1 MRKATLTVAAIV
13 IAGLFLAGCNKSFF
27 PVKTEIEQFE
37 VVQVVGIDKCTEEP
51 ENIMVSLITLEE
63 KEAFGNGGNS
73 QKLYTVFSESAPT
86 VFEAVRRIKSHSD
99 RKVLFG
105 YIDYVIIGETAAR
118 ENFQKYFDIMSRDHE
133 IRLSPKVFI
142 AEGCTAREFMEK
154 TTSENKFIVDRL
166 DNLKT
171 DIDVL
176 SSFDRVTILEVM
188 NMMDNRSGAFVL
200 PILKLA
206 DYRNEKLIGGR
217 MPEKDILTK
226 GLAIIKDLKM
236 VGHIDEKQARGYNFL
251 INNIRSSPI
260 SIETEPGKFIG
271 LEVLK
276 SETKISAQFD
286 GDELKK
292 VTFDTFFISGLTEQ
306 QTSDNVFTE
315 KKLRELSKKQ
325 SARIADEMKKVIE
338 ISQNLKADCI
348 RLGDRIRMKHPL
360 KWEKLKDRWEEI
372 YPRLKIEVKVR
383 SDIAR
388 SYTIV
393 KPNGA
398 KEAG

>member
-99 RKVLFG
+99 RKVFFG

-217 MPEKDILTK
+217 MP
-226 GLAIIKDLKM
+226 
-236 VGHIDEKQARGYNFL
+236 
-251 INNIRSSPI
+251 
-260 SIETEPGKFIG
+260 
-271 LEVLK
+271 
-276 SETKISAQFD
+276 
-286 GDELKK
+286 
-292 VTFDTFFISGLTEQ
+292 
-306 QTSDNVFTE
+306 
-315 KKLRELSKKQ
+315 
-325 SARIADEMKKVIE
+325 
-338 ISQNLKADCI
+338 
-348 RLGDRIRMKHPL
+348 
-360 KWEKLKDRWEEI
+360 
-372 YPRLKIEVKVR
+372 
-383 SDIAR
+383 
-388 SYTIV
+388 
-393 KPNGA
+393 
-398 KEAG
+398 